1 MEVVRLYVGFVGN
14 LAERVSYF
22 YIYSF
27 RMNPMYFHI
36 TAACGIEKKNTM
48 QRQMFPLVE
57 KTYMYMYTTIFCFFW
72 AFLIHCKIFLSEDI
86 M

>member
-48 QRQMFPLVE
+48 
-57 KTYMYMYTTIFCFFW
+57 
-72 AFLIHCKIFLSEDI
+72 
-86 M
+86 